1 MVGAEAGPCVACAVE
16 HEVPYGVDP
25 TPTRRVS
32 HDEVGA
38 YQVRL
43 LRPAVEVAEEL
54 AHHGLLPDHMM
65 TRISHHAPEPR
76 AAAAPRAEDPDD
88 VFGPYAVN
96 RLAIEPTAQRGCPQ
110 GDLPVL
116 AGQPAAAPAQQAGK
130 ALFHPPKLIPH
141 RHPTSRRPSR
151 NRAGSRAPRPP
162 LCRPACRARRTGS
175 SN

>member
-25 TPTRRVS
+25 TLTRRVS

-43 LRPAVEVAEEL
+43 LCPAVEVAEEL
-54 AHHGLLPDHMM
+54 AHHGLLPDQMPA
-65 TRISHHAPEPR
+65 RISHHAPEPS

-88 VFGPYAVN
+88 VLRPYTVTRGAF
-96 RLAIEPTAQRGCPQ
+96 EPPSQPGGPQ

-116 AGQPAAAPAQQAGK
+116 ASQPAAAPAQRARQAVFRP
-130 ALFHPPKLIPH
+130 LDPRHQ

-151 NRAGSRAPRPP
+151 NRA
-162 LCRPACRARRTGS
+162 
-175 SN
+175 

>member
-43 LRPAVEVAEEL
+43 LCPAVEVAEEL
-54 AHHGLLPDHMM
+54 ANHGLLPDQMPA
-65 TRISHHAPEPR
+65 RISHHAPEPR

-88 VFGPYAVN
+88 VLRPYTAS
-96 RLAIEPTAQRGCPQ
+96 RAAIEPPPQRGGQQ
-110 GDLPVL
+110 GYLPVL
-116 AGQPAAAPAQQAGK
+116 TGQPASAPAQ
-130 ALFHPPKLIPH
+130 
-141 RHPTSRRPSR
+141 
-151 NRAGSRAPRPP
+151 
-162 LCRPACRARRTGS
+162 
-175 SN
+175 